1 MKQLQDDYE
10 DYEVNFY
17 KNIFSKHVMDGN
29 HRWWGFSKII
39 DRNEN
44 ALDISTHSAWNMWSE
59 GKTIKW
65 PEDFSS
71 KKIMEITPQARKMY
85 NPIQL
90 TLVYVAD

>member
-1 MKQLQDDYE
+1 
-10 DYEVNFY
+10 
-17 KNIFSKHVMDGN
+17 
-29 HRWWGFSKII
+29 
-39 DRNEN
+39 
-44 ALDISTHSAWNMWSE
+44 MWSE

>member
-1 MKQLQDDYE
+1 
-10 DYEVNFY
+10 
-17 KNIFSKHVMDGN
+17 MDGN

-39 DRNEN
+39 NRNES
-44 ALDISTHSAWNMWSE
+44 ALDISTHSAWNMWSD
-59 GKTIKW
+59 GKTINW
-65 PEDFSS
+65 PEDFAS